1 MTEAGPSEYIYSAVY
16 EHSYRPGKPDR
27 IELYRVPV
35 IRRSP
40 AFLLVRR
47 HKATGYHVRLD
58 PGTGRDLNL
67 GATPEEAIGAL
78 RQRLGDELARLR
90 ENARQVEARIQL
102 AAAAPPAAVDAVDG

>member
-1 MTEAGPSEYIYSAVY
+1 MTEAGPSEQ
-16 EHSYRPGKPDR
+16 SYRPDRPDR

-35 IRRSP
+35 LRRSA

-67 GATPEEAIGAL
+67 GATPEEAIGTL
-78 RQRLGDELARLR
+78 RQRLGDDLARLR
-90 ENARQVEARIQL
+90 ESARQVEARIQL
-102 AAAAPPAAVDAVDG
+102 AAAAPPPILDAAGE